1 MVLKPFS
8 LCISFMGGFATGCI
22 LSTHFFATNGQ
33 LHPLELMYKK
43 QSQKFIDDF
52 KKHSGHP

>member
-1 MVLKPFS
+1 MMKPFS
-8 LCISFMGGFATGCI
+8 LCISFMGGFVTGGV
-22 LSTHFFATNGQ
+22 LSTHYFASKGE

>member
-1 MVLKPFS
+1 MMKSFS
-8 LCISFMGGFATGCI
+8 LCISFMGGFVTGGV
-22 LSTHFFATNGQ
+22 LSTHYFASKGE